1 MAKLLIVDDE
11 IQIIELIK
19 KYAKFSGYEYDV
31 AYNGQEA
38 IDMVSEESEYDL
50 IVMDIMMPEV
60 DGFTAVKEIRK
71 KSSVPVILLSARSE
85 EYDKLYGF
93 DLGIDD
99 YVTKPFSPKE
109 LMMRIAAILNRY
121 KHKKEVV
128 VEEVKTLS
136 YDDLVVN
143 LSEHSIYVSGKRV
156 EATLKE
162 YELLVLLMENPNIA
176 LKRESILEKIWGSSD
191 KTNERTLDT
200 HIKSIRKKI
209 GKYADNII
217 TIRRVGY
224 RFENR

>member
-38 IDMVSEESEYDL
+38 IDMVLAESEYDL

-109 LMMRIAAILNRY
+109 LIARIKAVLNRTNKNVSSVY
-121 KHKKEVV
+121 TL
-128 VEEVKTLS
+128 KTLEI
-136 YDDLVVN
+136 N
-143 LSEHSIYVSGKRV
+143 HS
-156 EATLKE
+156 AHTLKIDNKIINITPKE
-162 YELLVLLMENPNIA
+162 YEILTYLIKNKNIA
-176 LKRESILEKIWGSSD
+176 ISREQLLNNVWGYD
-191 KTNERTLDT
+191 FYGDDRTVDT
-200 HIKSIRKKI
+200 HIKMLRNNL
-209 GKYADNII
+209 GKYRDHIVTVRSI
-217 TIRRVGY
+217 GY
-224 RFENR
+224 KYVEDKE